1 MLLSRETKKVRI
13 MKLKKFYL
21 STCFA
26 LLMLFSGNLF
36 AQEERGKK
44 DKAEDVVEMD
54 ERQGLKND
62 AKKALEAFK
71 AKNNSI
77 QGHLD
82 SAAGYA
88 IFPNVGKGAWIL
100 GGAAGNGVV
109 YENGK
114 VVGYTELRQVD
125 VGFQIGGQAFSEII
139 IFKTPQALKNFK
151 EGNFEF
157 EGSASAVIW
166 DKGKGEAI
174 QFEDGVGVAL
184 MPKAGAMAG
193 ISVGGQKFNY
203 GEVQ

>member
-1 MLLSRETKKVRI
+1 

-26 LLMLFSGNLF
+26 LLMLFSGNLL
-36 AQEERGKK
+36 AQEEGAKK
-44 DKAEDVVEMD
+44 DKAKDVVEMD
-54 ERQGLKND
+54 ERQELKND

-71 AKNNSI
+71 AKDSGI
-77 QGHLD
+77 QAHLD

-100 GGAAGNGVV
+100 GGAAGNGIV
-109 YENGK
+109 YEKGK
-114 VVGYTELRQVD
+114 VVGYTELRQID

-139 IFKTPQALKNFK
+139 IFKTEQALNEFK
-151 EGNFEF
+151 EGNFEL

-174 QFEDGVGVAL
+174 QFQDGVGVAI

>member
-1 MLLSRETKKVRI
+1 
-13 MKLKKFYL
+13 MKLKNLFL
-21 STCFA
+21 TTSVA
-26 LLMLFSGNLF
+26 LLMLFSGNII
-36 AQEERGKK
+36 AQTEGQQRDNADEIVDR
-44 DKAEDVVEMD
+44 D
-54 ERQGLKND
+54 ERQSLQND
-62 AKKALEAFK
+62 AEKALQAFK
-71 AKNNSI
+71 TKDTNL
-77 QGHLD
+77 QQHLD

-109 YENGK
+109 YENGE
-114 VVGYTELRQVD
+114 VTGYAELRQID

-139 IFKTPQALKNFK
+139 IFRDQAALERFK

-166 DKGKGEAI
+166 DEGRGEAI
-174 QFEDGVGVAL
+174 QFQDGVGVAL

>member
-1 MLLSRETKKVRI
+1 M
-13 MKLKKFYL
+13 KKFYL

-26 LLMLFSGNLF
+26 LLMLFSGNLL
-36 AQEERGKK
+36 AQEEGAKK
-44 DKAEDVVEMD
+44 DKAKDVVEMD
-54 ERQGLKND
+54 ERQELKND

-71 AKNNSI
+71 AKDSGI
-77 QGHLD
+77 QAHLD

-100 GGAAGNGVV
+100 GGAAGNGIV
-109 YENGK
+109 YEKGK
-114 VVGYTELRQVD
+114 VVGYTELRQID

-139 IFKTPQALKNFK
+139 IFKTEQALNEFK

-174 QFEDGVGVAL
+174 QFQDGVGVAL